1 MNAQIIRR
9 LLTLYLASGLASSVV
24 AIANPAPE
32 SNDKKNETKVEK
44 KSPPDSWKEYLDL
57 AKQNYKTGKIED
69 ALTQLDFALA
79 ESETLKEGGR
89 AEAFCQIADLY
100 ISIGSFE
107 KSQKLLETATKD
119 RRELRH
125 DKRLLANAL
134 DNLANIYTQ
143 KGQFEEAEKLQK
155 EASVLYLEEKDQG
168 GKDYAIFL
176 ANCANTARKQKHY
189 PEAKKLLAEALNIHE
204 KLEGKDSLAA
214 GSIYMNLAGLLS
226 DQGQLDKAARSLACA
241 EKILKSKVQSDH
253 PLYKL
258 CLRNERT
265 LQQKR
270 VDLLLKK
277 NNDPYSPQLARELTV
292 LAQKYE
298 QEDDS
303 TKAAAAYK
311 QVLNI
316 QTKILGE
323 NDAQLISTMQA
334 YVNCLKKLGADQEA
348 ASLQEKVQALKAGSL
363 Q

>member
-1 MNAQIIRR
+1 MNAQTIRR
-9 LLTLYLASGLASSVV
+9 LFVLCLASGLTNSIV
-24 AIANPAPE
+24 AIADPLPE
-32 SNDKKNETKVEK
+32 TNDKKTEAKIDK

-57 AKQNYKTGKIED
+57 AKQNYKAGNVEE

-79 ESETLKEGGR
+79 ESETLKEAER
-89 AEAFCQIADLY
+89 AEAFCHIADLY

-119 RRELRH
+119 RRDLRH

-155 EASVLYLEEKDQG
+155 EASALYLEEKDQG

-189 PEAKKLLAEALNIHE
+189 PEAKKLLADALAIHE

-241 EKILKSKVQSDH
+241 EKIIKSKVQNDH

-277 NNDPYSPQLARELTV
+277 TDNPYSPQLARELTV

-298 QEDDS
+298 LEDDL

-316 QTKILGE
+316 QTRILGE
-323 NDAQLISTMQA
+323 NDSQLISTMQA
-334 YVNCLKKLGADQEA
+334 YAACLKKLGDDQAA
-348 ASLQEKVQALKAGSL
+348 ASLQEKVQTLKAGSL